1 MNTTTIQDHLEA
13 FRRLFPASRIVVL
26 EDSMH
31 YRFRNQVTAKY
42 FEQLAQEIIIANS
55 LPLTAALG
63 VWSAGGVVFEMS
75 MEVKAVPEEYFISR

>member
-1 MNTTTIQDHLEA
+1 MEQHTLQNHLET

-26 EDSMH
+26 EDAMH

-42 FEQLAQEIIIANS
+42 FEQLAQEIILANG

-63 VWSAGGVVFEMS
+63 IWSAGGVVFEMS
-75 MEVKAVPEEYFISR
+75 MEVKAVPEEYFINR

>member
-1 MNTTTIQDHLEA
+1 MNTDTLHDHLET

-26 EDSMH
+26 EDAMH

-42 FEQLAQEIIIANS
+42 FEQLAQEIIIANK
-55 LPLTAALG
+55 LPLTAVLG
-63 VWSAGGVVFEMS
+63 IWSAGGVIFEMS